1 DILTFSVGE
10 EGRERSRSEAF
21 DPAALAR
28 GLGEYL
34 RVMAAAKG
42 LATTVEISTGLPA
55 AVMGE
60 PTKIRQVVTNLL
72 SNAVKY
78 TAQGRVGLAVTA
90 RSAGAGRHEIGF
102 AVR

>member
-1 DILTFSVGE
+1 MS
-10 EGRERSRSEAF
+10 AF
-21 DPAALAR
+21 TYDLNA
-28 GLGEYL
+28 
-34 RVMAAAKG
+34 
-42 LATTVEISTGLPA
+42 LPA

-90 RSAGAGRHEIGF
+90 RSAR
-102 AVR
+102 RT